1 MTIGA
6 LALSAS
12 ALFAGAA
19 VYVSVSE
26 QPARLRL
33 DDRAL
38 LTQWQ
43 PSYKHGAAMQAPLAL
58 IGCILGLIAW
68 WQTGAW
74 QWLAG
79 AVVLVSAWPYTLVVI
94 RPTNNE
100 LLGTQLSNA
109 GSRTR
114 TLIERW
120 GRLHAGR
127 AGLGVLAMILFIWA
141 ASL

>member
-1 MTIGA
+1 MSIGA
-6 LALSAS
+6 LALAAS

-19 VYVSVSE
+19 LYVSVSE
-26 QPARLRL
+26 QPARLTL

-79 AVVLVSAWPYTLVVI
+79 AIVLVSAWPYTLVVI
-94 RPTNNE
+94 RPTNDE
-100 LLGTQLSNA
+100 LMGTQLPDA
-109 GSRTR
+109 GARSI
-114 TLIERW
+114 TLIEKW
-120 GRLHAGR
+120 GRL
-127 AGLGVLAMILFIWA
+127 
-141 ASL
+141 